1 MARRLTA
8 VVAQAVTVVGLLA
21 LALYVFEDLIDG
33 EPVPTLSRRP
43 CRHAFSIQSGG
54 GAAAG
59 AVFFAAAFLTGA
71 PFFAAFVG
79 AFTAVFLLAA
89 FFLAGAAFFVAAFA
103 FAALTA
109 LAFFRFAT
117 SFAYAAESFRFGFV
131 GSAAAWV
138 GSDSPRILAHLAFC
152 AIAIFRLEAA
162 LNLLRFLVGEGVAAV
177 CAGPPGSMAR
187 SSAIWTSIRAFCAVN
202 PSMAAVM
209 ISFVNLGVGM

>member
-1 MARRLTA
+1 MLTALSDDVARRLTA

-138 GSDSPRILAHLAFC
+138 GSDSPRILDHLAFW
-152 AIAIFRLEAA
+152 ARAIFLRAEAETLRLP
-162 LNLLRFLVGEGVAAV
+162 VGGSGVVAGSV
-177 CAGPPGSMAR
+177 GPPDSMAR
-187 SSAIWTSIRAFCAVN
+187 SSAILASRRVFWTS
-202 PSMAAVM
+202 
-209 ISFVNLGVGM
+209 

>member
-1 MARRLTA
+1 MTA

-103 FAALTA
+103 FASLTA

-162 LNLLRFLVGEGVAAV
+162 LNLLRFLVAGSGVVAV
-177 CAGPPGSMAR
+177 SAGPGERMAR
-187 SSAIWTSIRAFCAVN
+187 SSAI
-202 PSMAAVM
+202 
-209 ISFVNLGVGM
+209 